1 MTSGRRHR
9 SERGAA
15 ITEFALLAP
24 VMVLLVMG
32 VVDLARG
39 YQMQIRLENAAREGA
54 AFAQLNP
61 NDVTCGDFGTIT
73 EHAMGEDL
81 RMAGTVRVFGEDVS
95 GNMTVPITGC
105 TSDTVESGE
114 RVLVEVSQSF
124 DVITP
129 MIEDIVGS
137 EIELT
142 GSAEIEA
149 QG

>member
-1 MTSGRRHR
+1 
-9 SERGAA
+9 
-15 ITEFALLAP
+15 
-24 VMVLLVMG
+24 MVLLVMG

-54 AFAQLNP
+54 AFAQIYP

-81 RMAGTVRVFGEDVS
+81 GISGTVRVFGEDLA
-95 GNMTVPITGC
+95 GNLTVPVTGC
-105 TSDTVESGE
+105 GGDIVESGE
-114 RVLVEVSQSF
+114 RVLVEVTQSF

-129 MIEDIVGS
+129 MIEEIVGS

>member
-1 MTSGRRHR
+1 MTCGRRSR

-54 AFAQLNP
+54 AFAQIYP
-61 NDVTCGDFGTIT
+61 NDVTCGLWGTIV
-73 EHAMGEDL
+73 EHALSEDVD
-81 RMAGTVRVFGEDVS
+81 MPGTVRVFGEDAS
-95 GNMTVPITGC
+95 GNLTVSVTGC
-105 TSDTVESGE
+105 GSDVVESGE

-137 EIELT
+137 EIRLT

>member
-1 MTSGRRHR
+1 MMCVGRPR

-32 VVDLARG
+32 VVDLSRG

-54 AFAQLNP
+54 AFAQIYP
-61 NDVTCGDFGTIT
+61 NDVTCGDWGTI
-73 EHAMGEDL
+73 EAQALSEDVD
-81 RMAGTVRVFGEDVS
+81 MPGTVRVFGEDAS
-95 GNMTVPITGC
+95 GNLTVPVTGC
-105 TSDTVESGE
+105 GSGVVESGE

-137 EIELT
+137 EIRLT

>member
-1 MTSGRRHR
+1 MTCVGRSR

-24 VMVLLVMG
+24 VMVVLVMG

-54 AFAQLNP
+54 AFAQIYP
-61 NDVTCGDFGTIT
+61 NDVTCGDFGTIVD
-73 EHAMGEDL
+73 HAMGED
-81 RMAGTVRVFGEDVS
+81 AGMSGAVRVFGEDAA
-95 GNMTVPITGC
+95 GDLTVPILGC
-105 TSDTVESGE
+105 DGDVVESGE
-114 RVLVEVSQSF
+114 RVLVEVTQSF

-137 EIELT
+137 EIQLT

>member
-54 AFAQLNP
+54 AFAQIYP
-61 NDVTCGDFGTIT
+61 NDVTCGAFGTIT

-81 RMAGTVRVFGEDVS
+81 DMSGTVRVFGEDAA
-95 GNMTVPITGC
+95 GDLTVEIFTC
-105 TSDTVESGE
+105 DSDVVESGE
-114 RVLVEVSQSF
+114 RVLVEVTQSF

-142 GSAEIEA
+142 GAAEIEA